1 MMKMEIRL
9 AALEM
14 EQRIDGVD
22 DLIVSGYA
30 VIFDSPTV
38 VFEYDGIQYSEVIK
52 RGALDKADMSDV
64 VFKYNHSSNVMVM
77 ARTRNKTLSLLV
89 DEKGLKISA
98 NLAKTSGGKD
108 LYELIR
114 RGDVDKM
121 SFAMQVTK
129 DSYYVKTR
137 TRAVEKIK
145 RLGDV
150 SAVDMP
156 AYDDTSIS
164 VRDYFTAQQEME
176 KRAEL
181 EIMRK
186 RLIIA
191 TYF

>member
-1 MMKMEIRL
+1 MKMEIRL

-129 DSYYVKTR
+129 DSYDVKTR

-164 VRDYFTAQQEME
+164 VRDYFTAKQEME

>member
-1 MMKMEIRL
+1 MKMETRMATL
-9 AALEM
+9 TM
-14 EQRIDGVD
+14 EERNEGIE
-22 DLIVSGYA
+22 DLIVGGYA
-30 VIFDSPTV
+30 VVFDSPTV
-38 VFEYDGIQYSEVIK
+38 VFEYDGIKYSEVIK
-52 RGALDKADMSDV
+52 RGALDGADMADV
-64 VFKYNHSSNVMVM
+64 PFKYNHSSNVMVM
-77 ARTRNKTLSLLV
+77 ARTRNKTLSLLI
-89 DEKGLKISA
+89 DDKGLKISA

-114 RGDVDKM
+114 RGDIDKM

-129 DSYYVKTR
+129 DSYDVKTR
-137 TRAVEKIK
+137 TRTIEKIK